1 MFKERFMHGL
11 RILPLLC
18 LLNLS
23 SAFAGAGD
31 PCTVT
36 DKIYTSESPSGPSLI
51 CNGTTLQVLESAK
64 GNPVAKGIGT
74 NSPVTL
80 LTVENATSPVVTIG
94 STNNNGTPSIRLLE
108 GMGLGGTGN
117 KGFELKLDGPGDHMR
132 IDRYENGFVSTFMTF
147 DRANDF
153 IRIDGN
159 LGIGKNPDM
168 GLALDIAG
176 SIEYSG
182 TITDISDRRM
192 KTDIQYLP
200 NGQLYKV
207 LRLQGVS
214 FKMKDDPTGPEE
226 TGFIAQDVRPIFPSL
241 IHENPEGML
250 SMNYMGLLAPMVEAL
265 KEQNA
270 LIVELKDENAQLR
283 KRIETLEHKCF

>member
-11 RILPLLC
+11 RIFLFLWLIDF
-18 LLNLS
+18 S
-23 SAFAGAGD
+23 VAFAGAGD

-80 LTVENATSPVVTIG
+80 LTIENATSPVVTIG
-94 STNNNGTPSIRLLE
+94 STSDNGTPSIRLLE

-117 KGFELKLDGPGDHMR
+117 KGFELKLDGPGDQMR
-132 IDRYENGFVSTFMTF
+132 IDRYENAFVSTLVAF
-147 DRANDF
+147 DRADNF
-153 IRIDGN
+153 VRINGD
-159 LGIGKNPDM
+159 LGIGKNPAT

-176 SIEYSG
+176 SVEYSG
-182 TITDISDRRM
+182 TIRDISDRRM
-192 KTDIQYLP
+192 KTDIQHLP
-200 NGQLYKV
+200 NGQLDKI
-207 LRLQGVS
+207 LMLQGVS
-214 FKMKDDPTGPEE
+214 FKMKDDPAGPEE
-226 TGFIAQDVRPIFPSL
+226 SGFIAQDVRPVFPSL

-250 SMNYMGLLAPMVEAL
+250 SMNYMGLFAPMVEAI

-270 LIVELKDENAQLR
+270 LIVELKDENAQLL
-283 KRIETLEHKCF
+283 KRIETLEHERF